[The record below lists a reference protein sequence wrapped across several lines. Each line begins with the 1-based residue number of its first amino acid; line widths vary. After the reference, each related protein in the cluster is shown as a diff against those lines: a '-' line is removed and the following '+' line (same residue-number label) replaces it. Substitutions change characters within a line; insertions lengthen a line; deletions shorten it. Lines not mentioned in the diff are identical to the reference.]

1 MEAAKKSI
9 MRVLEKGSG
18 TLINRCFA
26 MYKLIEESSDCH
38 AELLKYAFEIFGFV
52 ESDNS
57 DPAIMEISKS
67 EQDQLKNDY
76 GDMVDG
82 IIKSLIKRSYNN
94 ETEFYQELWNTFST
108 PIFKDEKAKVFAFYY
123 SMIDKRLPFFL
134 VTTGTRMTNKDFRER
149 QRVLSHK
156 IAKAKFILN
165 NGNLFDQKTEA
176 ASHLLEIV
184 ESEEDPLDRLVLFTY
199 IIEDIKDSKEI
210 PEGISQALAGLI
222 P

>member
-26 MYKLIEESSDCH
+26 MYKLIEECSDCH

-123 SMIDKRLPFFL
+123 STVDCSFRFSYSKFRGGFFFAISRKQKKRDAF
-134 VTTGTRMTNKDFRER
+134 GANR
-149 QRVLSHK
+149 
-156 IAKAKFILN
+156 
-165 NGNLFDQKTEA
+165 
-176 ASHLLEIV
+176 
-184 ESEEDPLDRLVLFTY
+184 
-199 IIEDIKDSKEI
+199 
-210 PEGISQALAGLI
+210 
-222 P
+222 

>member
-1 MEAAKKSI
+1 MEVTKKSI

-26 MYKLIEESSDCH
+26 MYKLIEECEDCH
-38 AELLKYAFEIFGFV
+38 AKLLKYTFETFGFV

-76 GDMVDG
+76 GDMVNG
-82 IIKSLIKRSYNN
+82 IIKALIRRSYNH
-94 ETEFYQELWNTFST
+94 EEEFYQELWNTISS

-123 SMIDKRLPFFL
+123 SIIDKRLPFFS
-134 VTTGTRMTNKDFRER
+134 VTTGTRMANKDFRER
-149 QRVLSHK
+149 QRVLSKK
-156 IAKAKFILN
+156 IAKAKFVLN
-165 NGNLFDQKTEA
+165 NRDLFDQKTEV

-199 IIEDIKDSKEI
+199 IIEDIRDSKKL
-210 PEGISQALAGLI
+210 PEGLSQALADLI
-222 P
+222 S